1 VKLLANSK
9 DPSIHNLQMLSS
21 GNFDHENA
29 YRNPLVVLKYHTGSR
44 LGHVNLVIYPDFDA
58 SSEVGT
64 LEEIDQ

>member
-1 VKLLANSK
+1 
-9 DPSIHNLQMLSS
+9 MLSS
-21 GNFDHENA
+21 GDFDHENA

-44 LGHVNLVIYPDFDA
+44 LGHVNLVIYPDFAA